1 MTSLPAIG
9 STAWVQLCNR
19 DAPSTSFESFFERL
33 YPCIKCYYRLYILY
47 IHSWFFLIYISS
59 IEMTRSISPL
69 KFLNPNF
76 LLPFNQIHY
85 SSINIFSLKELDH
98 TIRFFGF
105 QLYFAKND
113 FKSAHIEI
121 SISKLQELSA
131 YCVTLLVLP
140 YNPEILPTG
149 LQDF

>member
-33 YPCIKCYYRLYILY
+33 YPCIKCYYILYILY

-59 IEMTRSISPL
+59 IEMTRSTSPL
-69 KFLNPNF
+69 KFINPNF

>member
-1 MTSLPAIG
+1 
-9 STAWVQLCNR
+9 
-19 DAPSTSFESFFERL
+19 
-33 YPCIKCYYRLYILY
+33 
-47 IHSWFFLIYISS
+47 
-59 IEMTRSISPL
+59 MTRSTSPL
-69 KFLNPNF
+69 KFINPNF

>member
-1 MTSLPAIG
+1 MTSLLAIG

-33 YPCIKCYYRLYILY
+33 YPCIKCYYILYILY

-59 IEMTRSISPL
+59 IEMTRSTSPL

-76 LLPFNQIHY
+76 LLPFKQIHY

>member
-47 IHSWFFLIYISS
+47 IHWFFFNIYIFNRKQ
-59 IEMTRSISPL
+59 TRSTSPL

-105 QLYFAKND
+105 QLYFANND